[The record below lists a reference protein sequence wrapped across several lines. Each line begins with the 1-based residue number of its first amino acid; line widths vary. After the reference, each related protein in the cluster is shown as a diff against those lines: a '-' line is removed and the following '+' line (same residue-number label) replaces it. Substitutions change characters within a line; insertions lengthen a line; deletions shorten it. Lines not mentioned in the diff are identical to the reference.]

1 MIKKLLKLRESGCSS
16 GKKLE
21 FYPSNPGLTP
31 AQVNYHK
38 KIKNQQVGL

>member
-31 AQVNYHK
+31 AQEKTTKK
-38 KIKNQQVGL
+38 KIKTT